1 MANAKEQLVSAQMLH
16 DVGWLN
22 TALQEWKGGTKTW
35 GQILGNPQTLMTING
50 FLDLPCKFFT
60 MQSDHTVTSHTGCA
74 SLKNHKW
81 KSDITEFD
89 RLLRWKDFEDDNS
102 SSTGS
107 TDDPS
112 TLIRRV
118 YVTSSF
124 GFSGWNVT
132 NLTKSADGTCSA
144 DVQIVM
150 TPPDGTTTAA
160 KQTYY
165 WTHLRTFKTATSAS
179 QPTAL
184 GPITF
189 FGSFTKGSTGYMY
202 SNAVNITMYGVS
214 SIDNNTLE
222 YGSDA
227 ITQSCFYEEAV

>member
-1 MANAKEQLVSAQMLH
+1 MANANEQLVSAQMLH

-22 TALQEWKGGTKTW
+22 TTLQKWTGGTSTW
-35 GQILGNPQTLMTING
+35 GQILGNPQVLVTSISL
-50 FLDLPCKFFT
+50 LDLPCKFFT
-60 MQSDHTVTSHTGCA
+60 QAADGTVTSHTSTA
-74 SLKNHKW
+74 SLKNHKV
-81 KSDITEFD
+81 KSDITELY

-112 TLIRRV
+112 TLIKRV
-118 YVTSSF
+118 YVTGSF
-124 GFSGWNVT
+124 GFYGWNVT
-132 NLTKSADGTCSA
+132 NLTKDSNGTLSA
-144 DVQIVM
+144 DVQAVM

-160 KQTYY
+160 KQNYY

-189 FGSFTKGSTGYMY
+189 SGKFTKGSTGYMY
-202 SNAVNITMYGVS
+202 SNAVSITMYGVS
-214 SIDNNTLE
+214 SIDCNTLE
-222 YGSDA
+222 KGSDT

>member
-1 MANAKEQLVSAQMLH
+1 MANANEQLVTAQMLH
-16 DVGWLN
+16 DVGWLS
-22 TALQEWKGGTKTW
+22 TALQEWKGGTSTW
-35 GQILGNPQTLMTING
+35 GQILGNPQILMTING
-50 FLDLPCKFFT
+50 FLDLPCKYFT
-60 MQSDHTVTSHTGCA
+60 QQSDHTVTSHTGYA

-112 TLIRRV
+112 TLIKRV
-118 YVTSSF
+118 YVTGSF
-124 GFSGWNVT
+124 GFYGWNVT
-132 NLTKSADGTCSA
+132 NLTKDSNGTLSA
-144 DVQIVM
+144 DVQAVM

-165 WTHLRTFKTATSAS
+165 WTHLRTFKKPTSAS

-189 FGSFTKGSTGYMY
+189 SGSFTKGSTGYMY
-202 SNAVNITMYGVS
+202 SNAVNITMSGVS
-214 SIDNNTLE
+214 SIDYNTLE
-222 YGSDA
+222 HGSDT